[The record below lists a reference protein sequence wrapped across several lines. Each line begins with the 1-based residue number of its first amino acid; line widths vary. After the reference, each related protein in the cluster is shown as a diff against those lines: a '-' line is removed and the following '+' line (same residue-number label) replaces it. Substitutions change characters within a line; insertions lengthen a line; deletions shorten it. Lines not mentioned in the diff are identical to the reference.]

1 MIIDSHAH
9 YDDEAFDAD
18 RDALLQSL
26 YAGGIE
32 KVINVGANIEG
43 SQASIA
49 LSEKYPFVYAA
60 IGVHPS
66 EVAELNEDK
75 LHWLS
80 VTSSHEKVVA
90 IGEIGLD
97 YHYEDTDRALQKKW
111 FMRQLELARKV
122 HKPVIIHSRDAAL
135 DTITLMQEM
144 QAQEIPGVIHCYS
157 YTKESARDYLE
168 MGYYFG
174 IGGVLTFQN
183 AKKLKEAV
191 AYIPMDRILLETD
204 SPYLSPAPNRGQRNT
219 SLNIPYVV
227 EELARIKGMTQES
240 VIEAATV
247 NTRKLFGIVS

>member
-9 YDDEAFDAD
+9 YDDEVFDED
-18 RDALLQSL
+18 RDALLQNL

-32 KVINVGANIEG
+32 KVINVGASIEG

-49 LSEKYPFVYAA
+49 LSEKYPFIYAA

-66 EVAELNEDK
+66 EVAELDEDK

-80 VTSSHEKVVA
+80 LSSSHEKVVA

-97 YHYEDTDRALQKKW
+97 YHYEDTDKALQKKW
-111 FMRQLELARKV
+111 FMRQLELAREV

-135 DTITLMQEM
+135 DTITLMRQM

-174 IGGVLTFQN
+174 IGGVLTFPN

-219 SLNIPYVV
+219 SLNLPYVV
-227 EELARIKGMTQES
+227 QELASIKGMTQES
-240 VIEAATV
+240 VIETAAE

>member
-75 LHWLS
+75 LQWLS
-80 VTSSHEKVVA
+80 VTSNHEKVVA

-97 YHYEDTDRALQKKW
+97 YHYENTDRALQKKW
-111 FMRQLELARKV
+111 FIRQLELAREV

-219 SLNIPYVV
+219 SLNILYVV

-240 VIEAATV
+240 VIEAATE

>member
-26 YAGGIE
+26 YADGIE
-32 KVINVGANIEG
+32 KVINVGASIEG

-97 YHYEDTDRALQKKW
+97 YHYENTDRALQKKW
-111 FMRQLELARKV
+111 FMRQLELAREV

-240 VIEAATV
+240 VIEAATE